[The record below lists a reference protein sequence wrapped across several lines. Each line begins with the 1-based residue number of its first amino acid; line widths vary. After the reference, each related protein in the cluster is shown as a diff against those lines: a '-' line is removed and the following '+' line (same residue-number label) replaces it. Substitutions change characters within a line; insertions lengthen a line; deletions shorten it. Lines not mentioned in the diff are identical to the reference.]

1 MIGITAQVSL
11 YPLGKSALSP
21 AIDEALRI
29 LREHGLEVEVGPMS
43 SLVAGEET
51 VIFTAL
57 QSAFSRVA
65 EQGPVVMVAT
75 FSNACPTS
83 GKTEVSVTH
92 KTIGHGENGIE
103 EPVAPAPKG

>member
-1 MIGITAQVSL
+1 MIAITAQMSL
-11 YPLGKSALSP
+11 YPLDQADLSP
-21 AIDEALRI
+21 AIDEALCI

-51 VIFTAL
+51 VVFTAL

-75 FSNACPTS
+75 FSNACPTT
-83 GKTEVSVTH
+83 GKKEEHLSN
-92 KTIGHGENGIE
+92 KSIGHVENGFDR
-103 EPVAPAPKG
+103 PDAPALKG